1 MKIEELSPEL
11 EAYLP
16 KYREEIRARGIR
28 LQWAT
33 DEEIRQSVLDLY
45 AAAGLEKPS
54 VIVLDSPLA
63 CLAARTL
70 LKRLMKDGGQLE
82 DQLEDQLRDQLS
94 GQLSGQLWGQ
104 LRGTEIEFVPTY
116 YAGGSEFYWAAFYE
130 FCGKSG
136 AKYSDQ
142 QSRWLDAW
150 LNYAD
155 KAGAL
160 YPYDG
165 LAFVSRRP
173 ASLSFDENR
182 VLHSEVGPAMA
193 FNDGFSLHCWHGVR
207 VPEEWI
213 TKTNELTANEILSC
227 RNVEQRAAGVAI
239 KGMDKMLDS
248 LRHEIIDSDEDPE
261 RGDLIKVFMTDL
273 PEPGFYLK
281 AHCPR
286 NGTIMEAVNPDEMEE
301 LTVKGAQ
308 AWRVGIP
315 VSEYAY
321 PTKRT

>member
-28 LQWAT
+28 LQWAS

-70 LKRLMKDGGQLE
+70 LKRLMKEGGQL
-82 DQLEDQLRDQLS
+82 R
-94 GQLSGQLWGQ
+94 GQLWGQ
-104 LRGTEIEFVPTY
+104 LAGQLWGTEIEFVPTY

-155 KAGAL
+155 RAGAL

>member
-28 LQWAT
+28 LQWAS

-82 DQLEDQLRDQLS
+82 DQLR
-94 GQLSGQLWGQ
+94 GQLWGQ
-104 LRGTEIEFVPTY
+104 LWGTEIEFVPTY

-248 LRHEIIDSDEDPE
+248 LRHEIIDSDEAPE
-261 RGDLIKVFMTDL
+261 RGDLIKVFMTGL